1 MRHIAIQRPSSTRF
15 SSFPRFA
22 ACVLWLGLLAAAPA
36 FAGGWESVGTI
47 DGVRVWRKQVEGSKK
62 LAFRGE
68 VVRDVH
74 IAKVLSV
81 FADSKSRRYWVDR
94 WKDDRELEV
103 KNKLER
109 TYWIRF
115 GLPFPVSDRDYV
127 LHTKAEVD
135 STKRIVIARIKSVQ
149 HKGKGVDDCC
159 VRGEVT
165 STYYRFEAVPG
176 SERTKLVVEVHTD
189 PKGMLP
195 SWLVNLIQKGWPAK
209 TLNGLVRAAQ
219 RPTVTPNPSF
229 VDWHKPP
236 PPPAPAAEP
245 APPAPTPPA
254 APAQPAP
261 QPGRPGN

>member
-1 MRHIAIQRPSSTRF
+1 MHADRRF
-15 SSFPRFA
+15 PVIRL
-22 ACVLWLGLLAAAPA
+22 VLSLAALVSLALPATA

-68 VVRDVH
+68 VTANVH
-74 IAKVLSV
+74 IAKVISV
-81 FADSKSRRYWVDR
+81 FGDSKSRRYWVDR
-94 WKDDRELEV
+94 WKADKELEV
-103 KNKLER
+103 KSPFER

-135 STKRIVIARIKSVQ
+135 NDKRVLTARIKSVP
-149 HKGKGVDDCC
+149 HRAKGIDDCC

-165 STYYRFEAVPG
+165 STYYRFEAVQG
-176 SERTKLVVEVHTD
+176 GEKTKLAVEVHTD
-189 PKGMLP
+189 PRGMLP

-219 RPTVTPNPSF
+219 RPTVTPHPRF

-236 PPPAPAAEP
+236 EPEAPAPAPAPAA
-245 APPAPTPPA
+245 PPA
-254 APAQPAP
+254 ADRE
-261 QPGRPGN
+261 RPGN